1 MLLWENGKKIGKS
14 GAGRSIK
21 SLGISLGPA
30 LAATGGLRQTPS
42 NRAGPPDP
50 APSLTAK
57 GRPRASRLPFRC
69 TPDNPGAGQGFAGI
83 LSKKD
88 GTSFNAQ
95 GRHNGMTNVG
105 RNNHCLCGSGGKW
118 ESIKIRE
125 G

>member
-1 MLLWENGKKIGKS
+1 MVTMVMMKKMEKMEKMGNMS
-14 GAGRSIK
+14 R
-21 SLGISLGPA
+21 
-30 LAATGGLRQTPS
+30 
-42 NRAGPPDP
+42 N
-50 APSLTAK
+50 
-57 GRPRASRLPFRC
+57 RPR
-69 TPDNPGAGQGFAGI
+69 QGFAGI